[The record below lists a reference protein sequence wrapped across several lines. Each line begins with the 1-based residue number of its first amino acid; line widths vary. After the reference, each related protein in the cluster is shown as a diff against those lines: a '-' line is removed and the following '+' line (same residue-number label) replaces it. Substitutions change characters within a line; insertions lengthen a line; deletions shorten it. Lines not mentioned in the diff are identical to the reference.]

1 MNTTKITKQVKQLA
15 RRVITVMPSV
25 LQRHILLK
33 LATLNP
39 QFRSKSLTKFAT
51 VLAEI
56 YGQPLTV
63 NTNWGMNAEY
73 DYQVDIKI
81 EPFFT
86 FGKPEF
92 VSSEFNSMVLV
103 AHLSASS
110 LAFVDVGA
118 YIGYYVFYTRDKL
131 SPDVP
136 IFYFEPMPDSFGLL
150 RSNVEKNHLPNVY
163 GFQKAVGAACGT
175 SNFYVNDIHPTNHS
189 LVDIYQQRGQDVTVI
204 SVETITFSTFV
215 KDNNLYKLCVKVDI
229 EGAEDLFLD
238 GALDVL
244 DRISYLIIEV
254 LDSKSDFLKR
264 LVRLEFYVYHIL
276 ENGLKYCPDG
286 HDDYVH
292 NQWNWLVCR
301 HAPQDLA
308 SVIKDTG
315 LRLIT

>member
-1 MNTTKITKQVKQLA
+1 MKQLA
-15 RRVITVMPSV
+15 RRVIGVMPSG
-25 LQRHILLK
+25 LLRHILLR

-39 QFRSKSLTKFAT
+39 QLRSKALTKFAT

-56 YGQPLTV
+56 YGQSLTV

-73 DYQVDIKI
+73 DYQVDVMI

-86 FGKPEF
+86 FGKPQF
-92 VSSEFNSMVLV
+92 VLGEFNSMLLA
-103 AHLSASS
+103 AHLSANSS
-110 LAFVDVGA
+110 AFIDIGA
-118 YIGYYVFYTRDKL
+118 YIGYYIFYTRDKL

-136 IFYFEPMPDSFGLL
+136 IFYFEPMPDSFRLL
-150 RSNVEKNHLPNVY
+150 RSNVERNHLPNVH
-163 GFQKAVGAACGT
+163 GFQKAVGSTCGI
-175 SNFYVNDIHPTNHS
+175 SNFYINDIHPTNHS
-189 LVDIYQQRGQDVTVI
+189 LVDIYQQRGQSVTLI
-204 SVETITFSTFV
+204 EVETVTFSEFV
-215 KDNNLYKLCVKVDI
+215 RENNLSNLCVKVDI

-238 GALDVL
+238 GALAVL

-264 LVRLEFYVYHIL
+264 LVRLGFYVYHIL
-276 ENGLKYCPDG
+276 ENGLKYCPNG
-286 HDDYVH
+286 YDDYVH

-301 HAPQDLA
+301 HAPQDLV